1 MAVTQYIGARYVP
14 LFATPLE
21 WDNTKTYEP
30 LTIVIHN
37 GNSYTSRQSVP
48 TGIDILNENY
58 WALTGNYNSQIE
70 QYRSEV
76 KGISKEVSE
85 VTDTANSAKTAA
97 DSAVTA
103 ANSAKTTADNAV
115 TTANT
120 AKTTAD
126 NAVKTANI
134 ANNTANNANSTA
146 GEALTAAESAEKTAG
161 KANTTANNASTKV
174 DTYDARI
181 KTLEQ
186 VGVKLNANQS
196 NTTINI
202 STLPSVPEQS
212 FLKYSYLLITYRIG
226 DTTSNFI
233 YKTALVNTYY
243 MAYRPHNL
251 ELSITKAFD
260 NELVIYSSYWY
271 IAADT
276 ITAQANKTYALS
288 SGSSTVTTGEIY
300 IVDVRGVVVAPY

>member
-48 TGIDILNENY
+48 TGIDIANEDF

-85 VTDTANSAKTAA
+85 VTDTANSAKT
-97 DSAVTA
+97 
-103 ANSAKTTADNAV
+103 TADNAV
-115 TTANT
+115 TTANSAKT
-120 AKTTAD
+120 TADSAKTTAD

-174 DTYDARI
+174 DTYDDRL
-181 KTLEQ
+181 KVLEK
-186 VGVKLNANQS
+186 VGVKLNTTSS
-196 NTTINI
+196 NTRIDI

-233 YKTALVNTYY
+233 YKAALVNTYY
-243 MAYRPHNL
+243 MAYGPHNL
-251 ELSITKAFD
+251 ELSITKPFND
-260 NELVIYSSYWY
+260 DLVIYSSYWY
-271 IAADT
+271 ITPTT
-276 ITAQANKTYALS
+276 ITAQMNNTYALS
-288 SGSSTVTTGEIY
+288 KGSSASANGEIY
-300 IVDVRGVVVAPY
+300 IVDVRGITVASY